1 MDALTKKITELLLP
15 SVEIIKPS
23 FATNIDGTL
32 SMTAESKKEL
42 DSQIAKVESRSLK
55 LND

>member
-1 MDALTKKITELLLP
+1 MDALTKKISELLLP